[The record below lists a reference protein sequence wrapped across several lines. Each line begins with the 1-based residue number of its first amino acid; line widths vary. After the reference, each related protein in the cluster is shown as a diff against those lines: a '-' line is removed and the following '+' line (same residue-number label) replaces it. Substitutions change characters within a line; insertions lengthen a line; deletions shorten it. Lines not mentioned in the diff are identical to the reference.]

1 MTELL
6 ALGSALAFGSG
17 DFLGGAAGRSAAP
30 IKVTAVMHVVSL
42 AVTVVLLVVMSPAD
56 PSAADMLWGAAGGLF
71 GLAGGF
77 ALITALARGPMSVV
91 APTTGVLSAAIPVV
105 FALATGERPG
115 TVTLAGVGIGLAAIV
130 IVSGAD
136 GPSGRLAG
144 VVLGFS
150 LAAGLGFGFFFILF
164 AQTSPDSGMWPV
176 LGARLASVPVVLL
189 VAWRMGGTSPVG
201 PVRRTAAAAGIL
213 DTAGN
218 ALYLAAAQR
227 GLLTVASTL
236 SALYPAVTA
245 VIARFALHERM
256 SPLQRSGVLLA
267 LVAVVLIGWP
277 G

>member
-17 DFLGGAAGRSAAP
+17 DFLGGSAGRSAAP

-42 AVTVVLLVVMSPAD
+42 AVTVVLLVAMSPAD

-91 APTTGVLSAAIPVV
+91 APTTGVLSAAVPVA

-115 TVTLAGVGIGLAAIV
+115 AVTLVGVGIGLAAIV

-136 GPSGRLAG
+136 GPSGRLSG
-144 VVLGFS
+144 VVLGAS
-150 LAAGLGFGFFFILF
+150 LAAGLGFGLFFILF
-164 AQTSPDSGMWPV
+164 AQTSPGSGMWPV

-189 VAWRMGGTSPVG
+189 AAWRMGGTRPGRPGTPHRCRRRHSRHRRQRPLPRRRPARAPHRRLDAVG
-201 PVRRTAAAAGIL
+201 SVPGGDRGDRPVR
-213 DTAGN
+213 
-218 ALYLAAAQR
+218 
-227 GLLTVASTL
+227 
-236 SALYPAVTA
+236 P
-245 VIARFALHERM
+245 
-256 SPLQRSGVLLA
+256 P
-267 LVAVVLIGWP
+267 
-277 G
+277 